1 MAEVRPF
8 RAWRP
13 AQGLAERI
21 AALPYDVVNGKEARE
36 ETRRE
41 PFSFLAVDRPETQ
54 FEEENMDVTE
64 DRVYERAGTLLRQW
78 MKEGS
83 LQQEAEPCYYI
94 YELEWQ
100 GRVQT
105 GIAACVSV
113 DDYLNGVIRRHENT
127 RSDKEEDRTRHV
139 RACEAQTGPVFLAY
153 RAAKAVT
160 SVTERCRREACL
172 YDFASPDGIS
182 HRVWRIGR
190 KEDIRAVH
198 EAFEKVE
205 RLYIADGHHR
215 CASAV
220 RVAQE
225 CRRRCPDYT
234 GEEPFNFILSVLF
247 PDDQLTI
254 LEYNRVIRDLNGLTP
269 QEFLR
274 KIEEIFEITPEE
286 GPYRPERK
294 GRFGLYLQ
302 KKWYRLVRKP
312 EIGEQY
318 GKAGTVGDSLR
329 KPDPVRELD
338 VAVLQRMILE
348 PVLGITDPRTDERI
362 DFVGGIRGLKE
373 LERRCEQDC
382 AAAFSLYPTS
392 IGELFSVADAGL
404 LMPPKSTW
412 FEPKLR
418 SGLFI
423 HSLKD
428 EEDVHADILHHMEK
442 E

>member
-21 AALPYDVVNGKEARE
+21 AALPYDVVSGKEARE

-41 PFSFLAVDRPETQ
+41 PYSFLAVDRPETQ
-54 FEEENMDVTE
+54 FGEEENVSPEQCYMQ
-64 DRVYERAGTLLRQW
+64 AGSLLRQW
-78 MKEGS
+78 MEEGS

-94 YELEWQ
+94 YELERL

-105 GIAACVSV
+105 GIAACVAV
-113 DDYLNGVIRRHENT
+113 DDYWNGTIRRHENT
-127 RSDKEEDRTRHV
+127 RKEKEEDRTRHV

-153 RAAKAVT
+153 RSRADIRAVIQ
-160 SVTERCRREACL
+160 RCQKNPCL
-172 YDFASPDGIS
+172 YDFVSSDGIS
-182 HRVWRIGR
+182 HRIWRIWE
-190 KEDIRAVH
+190 KEDIRALQ
-198 EAFEKVE
+198 EAFGGVE

-215 CASAV
+215 CASAA

-225 CRRRCPDYT
+225 CRKDHPGYT

-254 LEYNRVIRDLNGLTP
+254 LEYNRVVRDLNGLTP
-269 QEFLR
+269 SEFLSR
-274 KIEEIFEITPEE
+274 VSEHFDISPAD
-286 GPYRPERK
+286 GPYRPEEK
-294 GRFGLYLQ
+294 GLFGLYLE
-302 KKWYRLVRKP
+302 KRWYRLKEKKTQERKQ
-312 EIGEQY
+312 EEGL
-318 GKAGTVGDSLR
+318 KASEEEHRQDRT
-329 KPDPVRELD
+329 DPVRLLD
-338 VAVLQRMILE
+338 VDILQRLILE
-348 PVLGITDPRTDERI
+348 PILGITDPRTDERI
-362 DFVGGIRGLKE
+362 DFVGGIRGLEE
-373 LERRCEQDC
+373 LEKRCGTDC

-392 IGELFSVADAGL
+392 IGELFGVADAGL

-423 HSLKD
+423 HSLK
-428 EEDVHADILHHMEK
+428 K
-442 E
+442 